1 MEKEEHRQLIEID
14 NNKKEEGT
22 NMKTIKRLLPLTLA
36 LFCILPI
43 LAACGGADTAKP
55 AADTTAA
62 LTEAVTEGET
72 ELLPDLPD
80 FTYDGKEFKIL
91 RWYNGEGHLHT
102 HFEFDVEGLNGELLN
117 DALYERN
124 RTIEEQYGVTI
135 SALDSAQPSDQV
147 TRDVH
152 AGDAPYQ
159 VVSDWPTRLAA
170 ISAEGMLRN
179 ILQIPYIDI
188 EKPWW
193 DHNSIESY
201 TVGGKL
207 FLITGDYDLYDKQR
221 ILIFFFNRS
230 LSDSLGIP
238 NLYETVTDG
247 KWTIDLMNTYTEL
260 AGSDLNGD
268 GKIDPM
274 NDQFGM
280 ISGSYTYL
288 PYLLFGAGSRYSQHD
303 SSGSFTLVIDN
314 EHTVQTIEKL
324 NKTFASDTTVYHE
337 VVRSNPSVTTLFES
351 GRGLFYH
358 EVSQVTRIVDMDDAF
373 GLIPQP
379 KFDEGQE
386 KYLTGIQYEWSGSIG
401 IPATVDGEE
410 AEMTGVLLEALAA
423 LSHRTT
429 YPVFIEDILQN
440 KKAPDKESADMLR
453 MIYSNIVYDIFGV
466 FQFGKL
472 PQTVYENIY
481 KNHGEGFIST
491 IEANREKVM
500 SAYEKVYEQYGEID
514 Y

>member
-1 MEKEEHRQLIEID
+1 METAGKILS
-14 NNKKEEGT
+14 
-22 NMKTIKRLLPLTLA
+22 LA
-36 LFCILPI
+36 LAAVCVLPI
-43 LAACGGADTAKP
+43 LAACGDAAETGKP

-62 LTEAVTEGET
+62 PTEAVTEGET
-72 ELLPDLPD
+72 ELLPDLPEV
-80 FTYDGKEFKIL
+80 TYDGKEFRIL
-91 RWYNGEGHLHT
+91 RWFNGEGHIHT
-102 HFEFDVEGLNGELLN
+102 HFEFDVEGMNGELLN

-124 RTIEEQYGVTI
+124 QMIEEQYGVTI
-135 SALDSAQPSDQV
+135 SALDSAKPSEQV
-147 TRDVH
+147 TKDVH
-152 AGDAPYQ
+152 AGDCPYQ

-170 ISAEGMLRN
+170 LSAEGMLRN
-179 ILQIPYIDI
+179 ILNISYIDI

-201 TVGGKL
+201 TVRGKL
-207 FLITGDYDLYDKQR
+207 FLITGDYVLYDKQR

-260 AGSDLNGD
+260 AGNDLNGD
-268 GKIDPM
+268 GKIEVTEDR
-274 NDQFGM
+274 FGM
-280 ISGSYTYL
+280 ISGSYTYM
-288 PYLLFGAGSRYSQHD
+288 PYLLFGAGSRYSKPD
-303 SSGSFTLVIDN
+303 ADDSFTLVIDSDR
-314 EHTVQTIEKL
+314 TVQAIEKL
-324 NKTFASDTTVYHE
+324 NRTFASDTTVYHE
-337 VVRSNPSVTTLFES
+337 VVKNNPSVTTLFES

-358 EVSQVTRIVDMDDAF
+358 EVSQVTRVLDMDDAF

-379 KFDEGQE
+379 KFDEEQE
-386 KYLTGIQYEWSGSIG
+386 NYLTGVQYEWSGSIAV
-401 IPATVDGEE
+401 PATVDGDE

-423 LSHRTT
+423 LSHKTT

-453 MIYSNIVYDIFGV
+453 LIYSNLVYDIFGV

-472 PQTVYENIY
+472 PQMVAENIY
-481 KNHGEGFIST
+481 RKHGEGFIST
-491 IEANREKVM
+491 IEASRETVM